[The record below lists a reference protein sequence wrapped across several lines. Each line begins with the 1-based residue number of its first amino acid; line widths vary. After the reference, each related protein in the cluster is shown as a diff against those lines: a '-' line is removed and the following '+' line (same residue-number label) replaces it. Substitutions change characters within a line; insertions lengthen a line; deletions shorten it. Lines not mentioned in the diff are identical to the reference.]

1 MVIFFRKLNL
11 EKLSFYPDN
20 AFGCQFGSSFQ
31 VEKQQLVPVS
41 SAGRWKF
48 GGMKCMTKRE
58 GERERRGGEGEPCV
72 IV

>member
-48 GGMKCMTKRE
+48 GGMKCMAAKRE
-58 GERERRGGEGEPCV
+58 GEESGGES
-72 IV
+72 